1 MCTESI
7 ATARAGECP
16 SRRKKLRLT
25 VSARKQAVRSRTALN
40 PFLTYPVYDFSIRQ
54 FLEGLRA
61 CSDRAWRPHN
71 LEPLKRTLCDSVKP
85 TTADITRWAHTQK
98 HFQRQRRKLLPRTAC
113 LSRMI

>member
-16 SRRKKLRLT
+16 SRRKKPRLT

-40 PFLTYPVYDFSIRQ
+40 PFLTYPVYDFSTRQ

-61 CSDRAWRPHN
+61 CSDRAWRPHI
-71 LEPLKRTLCDSVKP
+71 LEPLTYTLRLCETETRRILRYGRT
-85 TTADITRWAHTQK
+85 
-98 HFQRQRRKLLPRTAC
+98 RKSIFNGKGGSFYPARPV
-113 LSRMI
+113 SPG